1 MTYLQQINNLASK
14 LPLPV
19 LQDINQRVGDWL
31 ACGGDENDEY
41 IGQQL
46 RFAQNYLEVRG
57 KSNEQS

>member
-1 MTYLQQINNLASK
+1 MTYLQQINEIASQ

-31 ACGGDENDEY
+31 ASGSNENDEY

-46 RFAQNYLEVRG
+46 RYAQQVVEAGIL
-57 KSNEQS
+57 K

>member
-1 MTYLQQINNLASK
+1 MTYLQQINKIASQ

-31 ACGGDENDEY
+31 ASGGNENDEY

-46 RFAQNYLEVRG
+46 RYAQRIVEVG
-57 KSNEQS
+57 NLK